1 MKIPRV
7 NPVIKKELP
16 NQFCEILNRVIDRTN
31 DLDGLDKTLKEINK
45 TLVSLQEQIDAL
57 QPTPPTP
64 TGEWTQL
71 LNFDISNM
79 GDVPGMCLQNT
90 RLGFGISSGTFPTA
104 RADMESQIA
113 NGTLHSGTPP
123 VDISVPIYYNNSIAA
138 GHVAVWDH
146 GIVYSDKRMYASID
160 AVDGGYAG
168 WGELCDGQ
176 RVVQHI

>member
-16 NQFCEILNRVIDRTN
+16 NQFCEILNRVIDKVN
-31 DLDGLDKTLKEINK
+31 ALDGIEQKLNDISKTL
-45 TLVSLQEQIDAL
+45 TSLQTQIDEL

-64 TGEWTQL
+64 TGEWVQTL
-71 LNFDISNM
+71 TFDIANM
-79 GDVPGMCLQNT
+79 GSIPGLCLQNT
-90 RLGFGISSGTFPTA
+90 RQGFGIQSGTFPTA

-123 VDISVPIYYNNSIAA
+123 VDVSVPIYYNNSIPA

-160 AVDGGYAG
+160 AVDAGYAG
-168 WGELCDGQ
+168 WGELCDGM
-176 RVVQHI
+176 RVVEHV

>member
-31 DLDGLDKTLKEINK
+31 DLDGLDKTLEEINK
-45 TLVSLQEQIDAL
+45 TLASLQEQIDAL

-64 TGEWTQL
+64 TGEWTQIL
-71 LNFDISNM
+71 QFDIANM
-79 GDVPGMCLQNT
+79 GNTPGWCLQNT
-90 RLGFGISSGTFPTA
+90 REGFGIATGTFASA

-123 VDISVPIYYNNSIAA
+123 LDVAVPIYYNNAHPD
-138 GHVAVWDH
+138 GHVCVWDH
-146 GIVYSDKRMYASID
+146 GLVYSDKRLCASID
-160 AVDGGYAG
+160 AVDSGYAG
-168 WGELCDGQ
+168 WGELCDGT
-176 RVVQHI
+176 RVVQHV

>member
-16 NQFCEILNRVIDRTN
+16 NQFCEIMNRVIDKVN
-31 DLDGLDKTLKEINK
+31 ALDGIELKLDNINK
-45 TLVSLQEQIDAL
+45 TLASLQAQIDEL
-57 QPTPPTP
+57 QPAPPTP
-64 TGEWTQL
+64 TGEWTQA
-71 LNFDISNM
+71 LNFDVSNM
-79 GDVPGMCLQNT
+79 GSTPGMCLQNT
-90 RLGFGISSGTFPTA
+90 RLGFGIQSGTFPTA

-123 VDISVPIYYNNSIAA
+123 VDVSVPIYYNNSIDA

-160 AVDGGYAG
+160 AVDAGYTG
-168 WGELCDGQ
+168 WGELCDGM
-176 RVVQHI
+176 RVVEHV

>member
-16 NQFCEILNRVIDRTN
+16 NQFCEILNRVIDKVN
-31 DLDGLDKTLKEINK
+31 ALDGIEQKLDSISKTL
-45 TLVSLQEQIDAL
+45 TSLQTQIDEL
-57 QPTPPTP
+57 QPAPPAP
-64 TGEWTQL
+64 TGEWVQALT
-71 LNFDISNM
+71 FDVANM
-79 GDVPGMCLQNT
+79 GSTPGMCLQNT
-90 RLGFGISSGTFPTA
+90 RLGFGIQSGTFSTA

-123 VDISVPIYYNNSIAA
+123 VDVSVPIYYNNSIEA

-160 AVDGGYAG
+160 AVDAGYAG
-168 WGELCDGQ
+168 WGELCDGM
-176 RVVQHI
+176 RVVEHV